1 MAQLKYTA
9 EIELNEEQIQ
19 EILAKALEVGKDD
32 VKIKKIFDERTKT
45 VQLAAIVK
53 KTFEILPDKGTA
65 QPMSVPY
72 TPTDILPNYPYGLHA
87 TWTSSDAL
95 DNPNIP
101 FRVEPGCL

>member
-32 VKIKKIFDERTKT
+32 VKIRKIFDERTKA
-45 VQLAAIVK
+45 VQLTAIFK
-53 KTFEILPDKGTA
+53 KTFEILPDKSTV
-65 QPMSVPY
+65 QSVNIPY
-72 TPTDILPNYPYGLHA
+72 IPTDSSTNYPYGLHP

-95 DNPNIP
+95 DVSN
-101 FRVEPGCL
+101 FTSTK